1 MIHSNL
7 QSCIKNEIIMKSLQS
22 LEFGEKNSSTL
33 NVSIDLKTF
42 NDVLHCI
49 EFYNA
54 HTCIYRHLRIS

>member
-49 EFYNA
+49 
-54 HTCIYRHLRIS
+54 L